1 MLQNHPLS
9 LLFFTAWLLLTSHAW
24 SQPPALQAARQKLD
38 NLRQQGVAASDTA
51 MINAMNG
58 LAFLYADSYPDS
70 VLAMIDG
77 VVDACR
83 QSNYREGEADAY
95 KILGNA
101 WQTKGNMVEAMTWYE
116 KALRVAEKSR
126 YRKGIP
132 GIKNNMALIHMHQGN
147 YPLALAVFYE
157 SLELAEQLG
166 DRFVVASTI
175 NNIAIVQFYQGMYD
189 EAEAS
194 YRKTLDIS
202 TAIAD
207 TINIILSLNN
217 IGETNLEQG
226 KIDAA
231 LREVSRAHDIAVQI
245 SNPEMMVL
253 TTHTLGVVYERLDS
267 TSLAVGKFEEAL
279 GLSRQNGYGT
289 SVSKALIALARVQMK
304 RNELEKA
311 LADGL
316 EGLDIAGG
324 MGQTQLQRDASQVLA
339 EIYERMGDGNQA
351 IRYFRMY
358 KQYADSINNI
368 ETQRA
373 AVTAQANRIFSQ
385 KELEF
390 QRQNLQQ
397 RWIIFSAFAGLL
409 SLGAIVLIVNRN
421 RRKLNRAYTDL
432 QHKNEVIETQ
442 KVKAELMLQQLQ
454 SAQAK
459 LIQTEKMAS
468 LGELTAGIAHEI
480 QNPLNF
486 VNNFSDVNQEML
498 DELQQAL
505 RNGNVK
511 EATQLAEDIKENEAK
526 INTHGKRADNIVKS
540 MLQHSRG
547 SAGVKELTDLNKL
560 VDEYVRLAYH
570 GYRARQKD
578 FTVKLEVDPD
588 PEIGK
593 VNMVA
598 QDIGRVL
605 LNLLN
610 NAFYA
615 VQEKQR
621 TAGTDYSPSV
631 TVRTRRHQPSPGAS
645 HQGSV
650 SVSVIDN
657 GMGMPASVR
666 EKIFQPFFTT
676 KPTGQG
682 TGLGLSLSYDIVT
695 KGNGGTL
702 QVNSAE
708 REGTDMTM
716 TLPVD

>member
-1 MLQNHPLS
+1 
-9 LLFFTAWLLLTSHAW
+9 
-24 SQPPALQAARQKLD
+24 
-38 NLRQQGVAASDTA
+38 V
-51 MINAMNG
+51 
-58 LAFLYADSYPDS
+58 
-70 VLAMIDG
+70 
-77 VVDACR
+77 
-83 QSNYREGEADAY
+83 
-95 KILGNA
+95 
-101 WQTKGNMVEAMTWYE
+101 
-116 KALRVAEKSR
+116 
-126 YRKGIP
+126 
-132 GIKNNMALIHMHQGN
+132 
-147 YPLALAVFYE
+147 
-157 SLELAEQLG
+157 QL
-166 DRFVVASTI
+166 
-175 NNIAIVQFYQGMYD
+175 
-189 EAEAS
+189 
-194 YRKTLDIS
+194 
-202 TAIAD
+202 
-207 TINIILSLNN
+207 
-217 IGETNLEQG
+217 
-226 KIDAA
+226 
-231 LREVSRAHDIAVQI
+231 
-245 SNPEMMVL
+245 
-253 TTHTLGVVYERLDS
+253 
-267 TSLAVGKFEEAL
+267 
-279 GLSRQNGYGT
+279 
-289 SVSKALIALARVQMK
+289 K
-304 RNELEKA
+304 RNELKEA
-311 LADGL
+311 LVDGL
-316 EGLDIAGG
+316 EGLGIAGD

-358 KQYADSINNI
+358 RQYADSINNL

-373 AVTAQANRIFSQ
+373 AVTAQANRVFSQ

-390 QRQNLQQ
+390 QRQSLQQ

-409 SLGAIVLIVNRN
+409 SLGAIALIVNRN

-432 QHKNEVIETQ
+432 QQKNEVIATQ
-442 KVKAELMLQQLQ
+442 KSKAELMLQQLQ

-498 DELQQAL
+498 GELMDAL
-505 RNGNVK
+505 RKGDIQ
-511 EATQLAEDIKENEAK
+511 EAMLLANDIRENEEK

-547 SAGVKELTDLNKL
+547 SSGVKEPTDLNKL

-570 GYRARQKD
+570 GYRARQKE

-593 VNMVA
+593 VNIVA

-615 VQEKQR
+615 VQEKQHQ
-621 TAGTDYSPSV
+621 AGKDYIPAV
-631 TVRTRRHQPSPGAS
+631 TIRTRRHQSSADAR
-645 HQGSV
+645 HQV
-650 SVSVIDN
+650 SVSVMDN

-702 QVNSAE
+702 QVASRE
-708 REGTDMTM
+708 GEGTDMTM